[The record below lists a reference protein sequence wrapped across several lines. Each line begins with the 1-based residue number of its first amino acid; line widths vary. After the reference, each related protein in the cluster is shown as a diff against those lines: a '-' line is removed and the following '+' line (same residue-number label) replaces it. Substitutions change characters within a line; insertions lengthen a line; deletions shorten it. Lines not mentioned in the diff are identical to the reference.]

1 MKTKALLVAL
11 AFCLCAIASFA
22 ENPNVGTWK
31 INASKSK
38 IAAGAPMNDTV
49 VYTMEGDNYK
59 CVIDGKDG
67 SGNPAHNEW
76 TGKFD
81 GKDYP
86 VTGDAMSDTRA
97 LKMTDDHHYKL
108 TSKKGGKVT
117 ITGNIVVSP
126 DGKTRT
132 VTTTSTNAEG
142 KKMTA
147 TTVYDKQ

>member
-1 MKTKALLVAL
+1 MKTKTLLIAL
-11 AFCLCAIASFA
+11 AFCLCTIASLA

-31 INASKSK
+31 INESKSK

-67 SGNPAHNEW
+67 SGHPAHNEW
-76 TGKFD
+76 IGKFD

-117 ITGNIVVSP
+117 ITGNIVVSA

-132 VTTTSTNAEG
+132 VTTTSTNPEG